1 MKDWAVIL
9 GSSSG
14 FGAATC
20 RALASRGINIYG
32 IHLDRKAAMD
42 SINSLV
48 DELKSNNVEV
58 HFKNMR
64 KAGALTAKI
73 LDKIQ
78 NIVIYTNG
86 TILPTNSTNFWA
98 MTTTE

>member
-20 RALASRGINIYG
+20 RALAARGINIYG

-42 SINSLV
+42 
-48 DELKSNNVEV
+48 
-58 HFKNMR
+58 
-64 KAGALTAKI
+64 
-73 LDKIQ
+73 
-78 NIVIYTNG
+78 
-86 TILPTNSTNFWA
+86 
-98 MTTTE
+98 